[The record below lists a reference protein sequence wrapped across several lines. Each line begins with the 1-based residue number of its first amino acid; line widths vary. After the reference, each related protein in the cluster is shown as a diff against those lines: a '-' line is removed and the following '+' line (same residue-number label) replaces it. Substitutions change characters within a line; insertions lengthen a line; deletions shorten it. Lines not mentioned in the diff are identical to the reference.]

1 MARALRALG
10 EVIQSTLELKVHQ
23 QLDRSGPTRAAGV
36 RLHELAR
43 AGRLCGR
50 DDRVSDVLYLS
61 SNIEPPMVNPW
72 IIQDGPYWRS
82 RAEMLRRTADETDAF
97 RPETRARMLRIAQ
110 GYDVLAKRVEQRAKD
125 DKASR
130 RSSQRAP
137 SIRQSR
143 DRVTR
148 TTTSG

>member
-1 MARALRALG
+1 
-10 EVIQSTLELKVHQ
+10 
-23 QLDRSGPTRAAGV
+23 
-36 RLHELAR
+36 
-43 AGRLCGR
+43 
-50 DDRVSDVLYLS
+50 
-61 SNIEPPMVNPW
+61 MVNPW

-82 RAEMLRRTADETDAF
+82 RAEMLRRTADEADAF